1 MKRTPPMRKS
11 LMLAPCLWLGVAGFA
26 DAQIQWQPLDRSDG
40 GDGTPA
46 TTPERPAATA
56 PARNATADTSATAA
70 LAAAAAAAASTA
82 VPVTKPAPAASVV
95 PAARPVT
102 AAPVAAPAAQSTAAV
117 AAVPTAKPAPAV
129 AVVPVAKPATAAPV
143 ATPVAIAPAPP
154 AAPSPPQPAAAF
166 VPATPEAVAVA
177 ESRLDALQREIN
189 QQNQRLDELRQSL
202 AQQEQ
207 SVAYLQRALDE
218 ERLEA
223 ERGAGAT
230 PSRMVPS
237 LAQQTFVPVPA
248 GQSPTQVAQ
257 QQAQQPQPQQPVAQQ
272 QQQPQQQQSQRQQ
285 PVGQAPE
292 TSTRP
297 PEVAQIFDQPG
308 VLTPA
313 GKFILEPSLQ
323 HGYSA
328 NDRVALVGFTVI
340 PAILIGLIDVR
351 QVKTTSG
358 VATMTGRYGFGGGR
372 FELEAKVPYV
382 YINADTVSR
391 EIFTGTAVD
400 NVFNASGRGMGD
412 VEATARYQL
421 NRGGPDKAFY
431 IGWLRYKSRTGKDIF
446 DVVTD
451 CVQRCVSNTTGTGL
465 PLELPTGTGFESL
478 QPGVTWLYPSDPVVF
493 FGSLSYL
500 YNFERNNVSR
510 RLLLGITEPLGDVK
524 AGDIW
529 GFNLGMGLALNEKA
543 SISLGYDTSFVG
555 KTEQNGRDAPGSVR
569 VTLGTMLLGGTYRF
583 NDKVSLN
590 VALGVGVTRDTP
602 DVTFTARVPISF

>member
-1 MKRTPPMRKS
+1 MKRTPPTHKR
-11 LMLAPCLWLGVAGFA
+11 LMLAPCLLLGMAGIA
-26 DAQIQWQPLDRSDG
+26 DAQDASQPVGRTDA
-40 GDGTPA
+40 GTPA
-46 TTPERPAATA
+46 SAA
-56 PARNATADTSATAA
+56 PAPVAPPARSARTVTADLSATAA
-70 LAAAAAAAASTA
+70 LAAAAAAAS
-82 VPVTKPAPAASVV
+82 
-95 PAARPVT
+95 
-102 AAPVAAPAAQSTAAV
+102 
-117 AAVPTAKPAPAV
+117 TAKP
-129 AVVPVAKPATAAPV
+129 PATAAPKPSTAPAAV
-143 ATPVAIAPAPP
+143 AAAPKVVPVAAKPVAPGAPVPLASSQSSPAKVAPSQAVAPQAAPAQ
-154 AAPSPPQPAAAF
+154 APSSPPTL
-166 VPATPEAVAVA
+166 VPATPEEVAAA
-177 ESRLDALQREIN
+177 EARLDALQREIN
-189 QQNQRLDELRQSL
+189 QQTQRLGELRQSL

-207 SVAYLQRALDE
+207 SVANLQRALDE
-218 ERLEA
+218 ERLEG

-237 LAQQTFVPVPA
+237 LAQQTFVPVP
-248 GQSPTQVAQ
+248 GQPQPAQVA
-257 QQAQQPQPQQPVAQQ
+257 QAQQPQQQAQQPVAQQ
-272 QQQPQQQQSQRQQ
+272 QQQQPSQQQRQQ
-285 PVGQAPE
+285 PVGEAPE

-358 VATMTGRYGFGGGR
+358 VATVTGRYGFGGGR

-382 YINADTVSR
+382 YLNADTVSR

-446 DVVTD
+446 EVVTD
-451 CVQRCVSNTTGTGL
+451 CVTRCVSNATGTGL
-465 PLELPTGTGFESL
+465 PLELPTGTGFQAV

-493 FGSLSYL
+493 FGSISYL
-500 YNFERNNVSR
+500 YNFERHDVSR
-510 RLLLGITEPLGDVK
+510 TVLLGGTEPLGDVK

-543 SISLGYDTSFVG
+543 SISLGYDTSLVG

>member
-1 MKRTPPMRKS
+1 MKRTPPTRKR
-11 LMLAPCLWLGVAGFA
+11 LMLAPCLLLSMAGIA
-26 DAQIQWQPLDRSDG
+26 NAQNPSQNPSQPVDRTDA
-40 GDGTPA
+40 GTPA
-46 TTPERPAATA
+46 SAA
-56 PARNATADTSATAA
+56 PAPVSPPARSAKTVVADRSATAA

-82 VPVTKPAPAASVV
+82 SSPETTAP
-95 PAARPVT
+95 
-102 AAPVAAPAAQSTAAV
+102 
-117 AAVPTAKPAPAV
+117 
-129 AVVPVAKPATAAPV
+129 KPATAPAAVSSAPKPVPVVIAAAKPVPQTAPV
-143 ATPVAIAPAPP
+143 PVAVSQPAPVRPAPSQAAPVPVAPVQATPPKQAL
-154 AAPSPPQPAAAF
+154 
-166 VPATPEAVAVA
+166 VPATPEEVAAA
-177 ESRLDALQREIN
+177 EARLDALQREIN
-189 QQNQRLDELRQSL
+189 QQTQRLGELRQSL

-207 SVAYLQRALDE
+207 SVASLQRALDE
-218 ERLEA
+218 ERLEG

-237 LAQQTFVPVPA
+237 LAQQTFVPVP
-248 GQSPTQVAQ
+248 GQQQPAQVA
-257 QQAQQPQPQQPVAQQ
+257 QAQQPQQQQPQQQQPVAQQ
-272 QQQPQQQQSQRQQ
+272 QQQQQSQQQRQQ
-285 PVGQAPE
+285 PVGEAPE

-358 VATMTGRYGFGGGR
+358 VATVTGRYGFGGGR

-382 YINADTVSR
+382 YLNADTVSR

-412 VEATARYQL
+412 IEATARYQL
-421 NRGGPDKAFY
+421 NKGGPDKAFY

-446 DVVTD
+446 EVVTD
-451 CVQRCVSNTTGTGL
+451 CVTRCVSNATGTGL
-465 PLELPTGTGFESL
+465 PLELPTGTGFQAV

-493 FGSLSYL
+493 FGSISYL
-500 YNFERNNVSR
+500 YNFERHNVSR
-510 RLLLGITEPLGDVK
+510 TVLLSGKELLGDVK

-543 SISLGYDTSFVG
+543 SISLGYDTSLVG
-555 KTEQNGRDAPGSVR
+555 KTEQNGREAPGSVR

-583 NDKVSLN
+583 SDKVSLN

>member
-1 MKRTPPMRKS
+1 MKRTPPTRKR
-11 LMLAPCLWLGVAGFA
+11 LMLAPCLLLSMAGIANAQDPSQPVART
-26 DAQIQWQPLDRSDG
+26 DA
-40 GDGTPA
+40 GTPA
-46 TTPERPAATA
+46 NAA
-56 PARNATADTSATAA
+56 PAPVVPPARSARTVVADRSATAA

-82 VPVTKPAPAASVV
+82 SPPATTAPKSATPAAVVAAPKAVPVVVAAAKPLPQAASVPV
-95 PAARPVT
+95 AVSQPAPVQPT
-102 AAPVAAPAAQSTAAV
+102 PSQAAPVQ
-117 AAVPTAKPAPAV
+117 
-129 AVVPVAKPATAAPV
+129 AAPV
-143 ATPVAIAPAPP
+143 QATPPKQAL
-154 AAPSPPQPAAAF
+154 
-166 VPATPEAVAVA
+166 VPATPEEVAAA
-177 ESRLDALQREIN
+177 EARLDALQREIN
-189 QQNQRLDELRQSL
+189 QQTQRLGELRQTL

-207 SVAYLQRALDE
+207 SVANLQRALDE
-218 ERLEA
+218 ERLEG

-237 LAQQTFVPVPA
+237 LAQQTFVPVP
-248 GQSPTQVAQ
+248 GQSQPAQVA
-257 QQAQQPQPQQPVAQQ
+257 QAQQPQQQQQAQQPVAQQ
-272 QQQPQQQQSQRQQ
+272 QQQQPAQQQRQQ
-285 PVGQAPE
+285 PVGEAPE

-358 VATMTGRYGFGGGR
+358 VATVTGRYGFGGGR

-382 YINADTVSR
+382 YLNADTVSR

-412 VEATARYQL
+412 IEATARYQL
-421 NRGGPDKAFY
+421 NKGGPDKAFY

-446 DVVTD
+446 EVVTD
-451 CVQRCVSNTTGTGL
+451 CVTRCVSNATGTGL
-465 PLELPTGTGFESL
+465 PLELPTGTGFQAV

-493 FGSLSYL
+493 FGSISYL
-500 YNFERNNVSR
+500 YNFERHNVSR
-510 RLLLGITEPLGDVK
+510 TVLLSGKELLGDVK

-543 SISLGYDTSFVG
+543 SISLGYDTSLVG
-555 KTEQNGRDAPGSVR
+555 KTEQNGREAPGSVR

-583 NDKVSLN
+583 SDKVSLN

>member
-1 MKRTPPMRKS
+1 MKRTPPARKR
-11 LMLAPCLWLGVAGFA
+11 LMLAPCLWLGMAGIA
-26 DAQIQWQPLDRSDG
+26 SAQDPWRPPGLSDDNSG
-40 GDGTPA
+40 S
-46 TTPERPAATA
+46 PAAT
-56 PARNATADTSATAA
+56 PALPPPPPAARATHNATEASSATAS
-70 LAAAAAAAASTA
+70 LAAAAAAAATTAAPPPTSTP
-82 VPVTKPAPAASVV
+82 PVRSAPKP
-95 PAARPVT
+95 
-102 AAPVAAPAAQSTAAV
+102 AAPVAPVAPVAAAAPAA
-117 AAVPTAKPAPAV
+117 P
-129 AVVPVAKPATAAPV
+129 AAPV
-143 ATPVAIAPAPP
+143 PQATKAPTAPAS
-154 AAPSPPQPAAAF
+154 AA
-166 VPATPEAVAVA
+166 ATPEAIAAA
-177 ESRLDALQREIN
+177 EARLDALQREIN
-189 QQNQRLDELRQSL
+189 QQTQRLHQLRDSL

-207 SVAYLQRALDE
+207 NVELLQRAIDE
-218 ERLEA
+218 ERLEG
-223 ERGAGAT
+223 ERGAGVT
-230 PSRMVPS
+230 PSRLVPS
-237 LAQQTFVPVPA
+237 LSQQTLIPVSIPSNA
-248 GQSPTQVAQ
+248 TQVA
-257 QQAQQPQPQQPVAQQ
+257 
-272 QQQPQQQQSQRQQ
+272 QQQPQQQQQPAQQQTAQQAPQQQQQDQRQDQ
-285 PVGQAPE
+285 RQKPVGQAPE
-292 TSTRP
+292 QASRP

-313 GKFILEPSLQ
+313 GQFVLEPSLQ

-358 VATMTGRYGFGGGR
+358 VATVTGRYGFGGR
-372 FELEAKVPYV
+372 FELEAKIPYV

-412 VEATARYQL
+412 IEATARYQL

-446 DVVTD
+446 EVVTD
-451 CVQRCVSNTTGTGL
+451 CVTRCVSNATGTGL
-465 PLELPTGTGFESL
+465 PLELPTGTGFQAV

-493 FGSLSYL
+493 FGSISYL
-500 YNFERNNVSR
+500 YNFERKDVSR
-510 RLLLGITEPLGDVK
+510 TVLLGGTESLGDVK

-543 SISLGYDTSFVG
+543 SISLGYDTSLVG
-555 KTEQNGRDAPGSVR
+555 KTEQNGKDSPGSVR

-583 NDKVSLN
+583 SDKVSLN

>member
-1 MKRTPPMRKS
+1 M
-11 LMLAPCLWLGVAGFA
+11 
-26 DAQIQWQPLDRSDG
+26 
-40 GDGTPA
+40 
-46 TTPERPAATA
+46 AA
-56 PARNATADTSATAA
+56 
-70 LAAAAAAAASTA
+70 
-82 VPVTKPAPAASVV
+82 
-95 PAARPVT
+95 
-102 AAPVAAPAAQSTAAV
+102 
-117 AAVPTAKPAPAV
+117 
-129 AVVPVAKPATAAPV
+129 
-143 ATPVAIAPAPP
+143 
-154 AAPSPPQPAAAF
+154 
-166 VPATPEAVAVA
+166 A
-177 ESRLDALQREIN
+177 ESRLDALQREIT
-189 QQNQRLDELRQSL
+189 QQNQRLGELRQSL

-207 SVAYLQRALDE
+207 SVAQLQRALDE
-218 ERLEA
+218 ERLEG
-223 ERGAGAT
+223 ERGAGVT

-237 LAQQTFVPVPA
+237 LSQQTFVPVPMQQA
-248 GQSPTQVAQ
+248 PTQVAQ
-257 QQAQQPQPQQPVAQQ
+257 QQAQQPQQAQPQQQQQPQQQSQQPVAQQ
-272 QQQPQQQQSQRQQ
+272 QQK
-285 PVGQAPE
+285 PVGEAPE
-292 TSTRP
+292 SSSRP

-358 VATMTGRYGFGGGR
+358 VATITGRYGFGGR

-382 YINADTVSR
+382 YLNADTVSR

-412 VEATARYQL
+412 FEATARYQL

-446 DVVTD
+446 EVITD
-451 CVQRCVSNTTGTGL
+451 CVTRCVSNATGTGL

-493 FGSLSYL
+493 FGSISYL
-500 YNFERNNVSR
+500 YNFERHDVSR
-510 RLLLGITEPLGDVK
+510 TVLLSGKEFLGDVK

-543 SISLGYDTSFVG
+543 SISLGYDTSLVG
-555 KTEQNGRDAPGSVR
+555 KTEQNGKDSPGSVR

>member
-1 MKRTPPMRKS
+1 MKRTPSTRKR
-11 LMLAPCLWLGVAGFA
+11 LILAPCLLLGMAGVAGA
-26 DAQIQWQPLDRSDG
+26 QEPSESRTDAAAPHD
-40 GDGTPA
+40 
-46 TTPERPAATA
+46 PAA
-56 PARNATADTSATAA
+56 ARSATAA
-70 LAAAAAAAASTA
+70 LAAAAAS
-82 VPVTKPAPAASVV
+82 
-95 PAARPVT
+95 AARPGP
-102 AAPVAAPAAQSTAAV
+102 AQAPASNQPTP
-117 AAVPTAKPAPAV
+117 VPPKATPATS
-129 AVVPVAKPATAAPV
+129 VAKPAAA
-143 ATPVAIAPAPP
+143 
-154 AAPSPPQPAAAF
+154 SNF
-166 VPATPEAVAVA
+166 VPATPEEVAAA
-177 ESRLDALQREIN
+177 EARLDALQREIN
-189 QQNQRLDELRQSL
+189 QQTQRLGELRQTL

-207 SVAYLQRALDE
+207 SVAQLQRALDE
-218 ERLEA
+218 ERLEG
-223 ERGAGAT
+223 ERGAGVT

-237 LAQQTFVPVPA
+237 LSQQTFVPVPMQQA
-248 GQSPTQVAQ
+248 PTQVAQ
-257 QQAQQPQPQQPVAQQ
+257 QQSQPPQQAQAPQQQQQQPQQPVAQQ
-272 QQQPQQQQSQRQQ
+272 QQQR
-285 PVGQAPE
+285 PVGEAPE
-292 TSTRP
+292 AASRP

-313 GKFILEPSLQ
+313 GKFVLEPSLQ

-358 VATMTGRYGFGGGR
+358 VATITGRYGFGGR

-382 YINADTVSR
+382 YLNADTVSR

-412 VEATARYQL
+412 FEATARYQL
-421 NRGGPDKAFY
+421 NRGGADKAFY

-446 DVVTD
+446 EVVTD
-451 CVQRCVSNTTGTGL
+451 CVTRCVSNATGTGL

-493 FGSLSYL
+493 FGSISYL
-500 YNFERNNVSR
+500 YNFERHDVSR
-510 RLLLGITEPLGDVK
+510 TVLLSGKEFLGDVK

-543 SISLGYDTSFVG
+543 SISLGYDTSLVG
-555 KTEQNGRDAPGSVR
+555 KTEQNGKDSPGSVR

>member
-1 MKRTPPMRKS
+1 MKRTPPTRKR
-11 LMLAPCLWLGVAGFA
+11 LMLAPCLWLGIAGIA
-26 DAQIQWQPLDRSDG
+26 SAQIQWRPTSLSDG
-40 GDGTPA
+40 GGASPRTSPAVPPPATPA
-46 TTPERPAATA
+46 THNAAEA
-56 PARNATADTSATAA
+56 SSATAS
-70 LAAAAAAAASTA
+70 LAAAASAAATVAPSAT
-82 VPVTKPAPAASVV
+82 PAPAAR
-95 PAARPVT
+95 A
-102 AAPVAAPAAQSTAAV
+102 AAPVAAAAPAAPLATEPSAAAV
-117 AAVPTAKPAPAV
+117 APAS
-129 AVVPVAKPATAAPV
+129 T
-143 ATPVAIAPAPP
+143 
-154 AAPSPPQPAAAF
+154 
-166 VPATPEAVAVA
+166 PATPEAIAAA
-177 ESRLDALQREIN
+177 EARLDALQREIN
-189 QQNQRLDELRQSL
+189 QQTQRLHQLRDSL

-207 SVAYLQRALDE
+207 NVVLLQRAIDE
-218 ERLEA
+218 ERLEG
-223 ERGAGAT
+223 ERGAGVT
-230 PSRMVPS
+230 PSRLVPS
-237 LAQQTFVPVPA
+237 LSQQTLVPVSIPSGA
-248 GQSPTQVAQ
+248 TQVA
-257 QQAQQPQPQQPVAQQ
+257 
-272 QQQPQQQQSQRQQ
+272 QQQPQQQQAPAQQQTAQQQPQQQEQRQK
-285 PVGQAPE
+285 PVGEAPE
-292 TSTRP
+292 QSTRP

-313 GKFILEPSLQ
+313 GQFVLEPSLQ

-358 VATMTGRYGFGGGR
+358 VATVTGRYGFGGR
-372 FELEAKVPYV
+372 FELEAKIPYV

-412 VEATARYQL
+412 FEATARYQL

-446 DVVTD
+446 EVVTD
-451 CVQRCVSNTTGTGL
+451 CVTRCVSNATGTGL
-465 PLELPTGTGFESL
+465 PLELPTGTGFQAV

-493 FGSLSYL
+493 FGSISYL
-500 YNFERNNVSR
+500 YNFERHDVSR
-510 RLLLGITEPLGDVK
+510 TVLLGGTELLGDVK

-543 SISLGYDTSFVG
+543 SISLGYDTSLVG
-555 KTEQNGRDAPGSVR
+555 KTEQNGKDTPGSVR

-583 NDKVSLN
+583 SDKVSLN